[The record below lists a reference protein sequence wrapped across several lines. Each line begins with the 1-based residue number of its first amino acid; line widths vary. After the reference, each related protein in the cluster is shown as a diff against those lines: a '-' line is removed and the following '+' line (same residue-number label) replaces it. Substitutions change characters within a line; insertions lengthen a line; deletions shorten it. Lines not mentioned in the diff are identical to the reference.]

1 MPSSLTPSPHEAAPQ
16 LQAAHLRAQAGIREK
31 WCSTMPPGLAA
42 IVFGWEPQS
51 RAGRETPA
59 DQRNRRSV
67 DLPYPSARS
76 DLERPDHSQHGK
88 VARIGRALRQ
98 VSNSPVQVC
107 AQAHVRTHAETKSVA
122 PTDLKKEPWHLPRR
136 PGLSTGLPLAVL
148 ANTGRSCF
156 ALSAPSRGMSHYGT
170 PTCPNLFCAVP
181 NLCDSESSDPA

>member
-76 DLERPDHSQHGK
+76 DLERPDRSRRGK
-88 VARIGRALRQ
+88 GARIDARSDRCQILWFT
-98 VSNSPVQVC
+98 C
-107 AQAHVRTHAETKSVA
+107 AQAHVRAHAETKSVA

>member
-1 MPSSLTPSPHEAAPQ
+1 VRRQGFGRSDAQRCLLSVAASFS
-16 LQAAHLRAQAGIREK
+16 AGASK
-31 WCSTMPPGLAA
+31 
-42 IVFGWEPQS
+42 S
-51 RAGRETPA
+51 RKTRDTRR
-59 DQRNRRSV
+59 QRSRRSV

-136 PGLSTGLPLAVL
+136 PGLSIRRPLNSLGKQRAPDHKHPASL
-148 ANTGRSCF
+148 CRRRRGICPITGRR
-156 ALSAPSRGMSHYGT
+156 L
-170 PTCPNLFCAVP
+170 CPNLF
-181 NLCDSESSDPA
+181 